1 MHPLGAHMTLAP
13 ISSSLAERLLAPRTS
28 VGWMMCQEANK
39 CEEFFANCKS
49 VLDLSAKR
57 RRFRIT
63 TAPNLLI
70 LIAESVVHA
79 DQDSGRSRL
88 GIERTPNR
96 TNNGIE
102 HNVILVAEV
111 HEVAFEES

>member
-57 RRFRIT
+57 
-63 TAPNLLI
+63 LI
-70 LIAESVVHA
+70 LIAKPIVHA
-79 DQDSGRSRL
+79 DQNSGRSRL
-88 GIERTPNR
+88 GIEGTPNR
-96 TNNGIE
+96 TNNRVE
-102 HNVILVAEV
+102 HNVILFAEV
-111 HEVAFEES
+111 HEIAFQEG